1 MPAFLTHWRVL
12 IETARRS
19 QDVGSDL
26 GSLIIDTASLFR
38 PIQGVTP
45 APQTT
50 PAGAVWYAGPLP
62 RIDFRFPG
70 SDISAMAYLGAVAPD
85 ITTYQRGHFRERMSG
100 MSRKRSD
107 LEHTTRADIQWSRL
121 LHTNRSGDLLLA
133 LLELIAVI
141 PSPALRSQALAFA
154 MGYLSHM
161 ATDIALAP
169 CINAL
174 ANAYQPKDI
183 PGMFVPLGTHFYVEL
198 CLDEYIAATYF
209 QHNRYGWVRQPWGRY
224 IEPVAQGLDSP
235 TAFPAQVLG
244 LLSAA
249 AEATYGLNEEQSN
262 LFRAAHLAGLER
274 LRLYLAGRGIF
285 RWLTLKASLRMRSD
299 DPIIAT
305 IGAHQHVR
313 GVVTFE
319 RAIAYAILL
328 SERLCRRAI
337 SYYASLRNTQAT
349 ANERNQRRTA
359 LCDDLRNWH
368 LSTGYTLEVSF
379 EQEVTLRFLHN
390 WIYFAELWNSEPPSH
405 IQHNDN
411 VLSPN
416 NS

>member
-38 PIQGVTP
+38 RIQGVTP

-107 LEHTTRADIQWSRL
+107 LEHTTRGDIQWSRL

-154 MGYLSHM
+154 MGYLSHI
-161 ATDIALAP
+161 ATDVALIP

-183 PGMFVPLGTHFYVEL
+183 PGMFAPLGTHFYVAL

-209 QHNRYGWVRQPWGRY
+209 QHNRYGWVRQPWGGY
-224 IEPVAQGLDSP
+224 IEPVAQELDSP
-235 TAFPAQVLG
+235 NAFTAQVLD

-249 AEATYGLNEEQSN
+249 AEATYGLSEEQRN
-262 LFRAAHLAGLER
+262 LFRDAHLAGLER
-274 LRLYLAGRGIF
+274 LRLYLAGRGTF
-285 RWLTLKASLRMRSD
+285 RWLTLNASLRRRRD

-319 RAIAYAILL
+319 RAIAYAIRL

-349 ANERNQRRTA
+349 ASERNQRRVA
-359 LCDDLRNWH
+359 LCDDLRNWD
-368 LSTGYTLEVSF
+368 LSTGYTVEVSF

-390 WIYFAELWNSEPPSH
+390 WVLFAELWNSEPPSH
-405 IQHNDN
+405 VQHNDN

-416 NS
+416 N